1 MRLLV
6 IELLLIGCNRE
17 LSFEPIREPKG
28 WSKTTSRDA
37 DAFLLEIGVEYRERK
52 NASIVTYKSPAGDH
66 LLVVTFESQIPMQSL
81 LVRLGGERG
90 LHSQRHTIKGQ
101 FTVDTLGARN
111 GLHVGF
117 QIAPEP
123 SDNPEAIERSQM
135 MIATCMPANAAVP
148 TMYDSDPCVRAV
160 HKSIDALKSDSDD
173 WWIYS
178 YAIGIVFAVLILGHW
193 LQLGR
198 RLLPPKGPSGLPEAR
213 VRK

>member
-1 MRLLV
+1 
-6 IELLLIGCNRE
+6 
-17 LSFEPIREPKG
+17 
-28 WSKTTSRDA
+28 
-37 DAFLLEIGVEYRERK
+37 
-52 NASIVTYKSPAGDH
+52 
-66 LLVVTFESQIPMQSL
+66 
-81 LVRLGGERG
+81 VRLGGERG

-178 YAIGIVFAVLILGHW
+178 YAIGIVFAVLILGRW